1 MQNKLQELTDK
12 LYKDGLAKGKEE
24 GDKYLA
30 DAREQAEK
38 IVEEAKAKAAQ
49 IVAKAEKDAAD
60 LAGKAKSDVRMASE
74 QALQATRKDIENI
87 LTDSIVKEGTAKA
100 LADTDLLKEIIIAV
114 AKNFSVQESAD
125 LEVVLPES
133 LKKELEP
140 WVEASLAKNLKGGV
154 KASFSKKIA
163 GGFTI
168 GPADGGWFVSLT
180 DETFTALIGE
190 YLRPVTKKLLFG
202 E

>member
-12 LYKDGLAKGKEE
+12 LYQDGLAKGKEE

-30 DAREQAEK
+30 DARAEAEK
-38 IVEEAKAKAAQ
+38 IVAEAKAQAAK

-60 LAGKAKSDVRMASE
+60 LAAKADSDIKMASA

-87 LTDSIVKEGTAKA
+87 LTDSVVKAGTAKA
-100 LADTDLLKEIIIAV
+100 LSDVDFLKEIILAV
-114 AKNFSVQESAD
+114 AKNFSAQESAD

-133 LKKELEP
+133 LRKELGP
-140 WVEASLAKNLKGGV
+140 WVEASLAKTLKGGV
-154 KASFSKKIA
+154 KASFSKKVA

-190 YLRPVTKKLLFG
+190 YLRPITKKLLFG

>member
-12 LYKDGLAKGKEE
+12 LYQDGLAKGKEE
-24 GDKYLA
+24 GEKYLA
-30 DAREQAEK
+30 EARQEAEK

-49 IVAKAEKDAAD
+49 IVSKAEKDAAD
-60 LAGKAKSDVRMASE
+60 LAGKARSDVRMASE

-100 LADTDLLKEIIIAV
+100 LSDSDLLKEIILAV
-114 AKNFSVQESAD
+114 AKNFSAQESAD

-180 DETFTALIGE
+180 DETFQALIGE
-190 YLRPVTKKLLFG
+190 YLRPITKKLLFG

>member
-12 LYKDGLAKGKEE
+12 LYLDGLAKGKEE

-30 DAREQAEK
+30 DARAQAEK

-49 IVAKAEKDAAD
+49 IVSKAEKDAED
-60 LAGKAKSDVRMASE
+60 LAGKAKSDIRMASE

-100 LADTDLLKEIIIAV
+100 LADADLLKEIILAV
-114 AKNFSVQESAD
+114 AKNFSAQESAD
-125 LEVVLPES
+125 LEIVLPEA
-133 LKKELEP
+133 LKKDLAP
-140 WVEASLAKNLKGGV
+140 WVEAQLAKTLKGGV

-190 YLRPVTKKLLFG
+190 YLRPITKKLLFG

>member
-12 LYKDGLAKGKEE
+12 LYNDGLAKGKEE

-30 DAREQAEK
+30 QARQEAEK

-49 IVAKAEKDAAD
+49 IVSKAEKDAAD

-87 LTDSIVKEGTAKA
+87 LTDSIVKEGTTKA
-100 LADTDLLKEIIIAV
+100 LADADLLKEIILAV
-114 AKNFSVQESAD
+114 AKNFSAQESAD

-140 WVEASLAKNLKGGV
+140 WVSASLAKNLKGGV
-154 KASFSKKIA
+154 KASFSKKVA

-180 DETFTALIGE
+180 DETFVALIGE
-190 YLRPVTKKLLFG
+190 YLRPITKKLLFG

>member
-12 LYKDGLAKGKEE
+12 LYQDGLAKGKEE

-30 DAREQAEK
+30 DARAEAEK
-38 IVEEAKAKAAQ
+38 IVADAKAQAAK

-60 LAGKAKSDVRMASE
+60 LAAKADSDIKMASA

-87 LTDSIVKEGTAKA
+87 LTDSVVKAGTMKA
-100 LADTDLLKEIIIAV
+100 LSDADFLKEIILAV
-114 AKNFSVQESAD
+114 AKNFSAQESAD

-133 LKKELEP
+133 LRKELGP
-140 WVEASLAKNLKGGV
+140 WVEANLAKTLKGGV

>member
-114 AKNFSVQESAD
+114 AKNFSAQESAD

>member
-12 LYKDGLAKGKEE
+12 LYNDGLAKGKEE

-30 DAREQAEK
+30 QARQEAEK

-49 IVAKAEKDAAD
+49 IVSKAEKDAAD

-100 LADTDLLKEIIIAV
+100 LADADLLKEIILAV
-114 AKNFSVQESAD
+114 AKNFSAQESAD

-140 WVEASLAKNLKGGV
+140 WVSASLAKNLKGGV
-154 KASFSKKIA
+154 KASFSKKVA

-190 YLRPVTKKLLFG
+190 YLRPITKKLLFG

>member
-12 LYKDGLAKGKEE
+12 LYLDGLAKGKEE
-24 GDKYLA
+24 GDRYLA
-30 DAREQAEK
+30 DAKAQAEK
-38 IVEEAKAKAAQ
+38 IVAD
-49 IVAKAEKDAAD
+49 AKAEAAKIVAQAQKEAAD
-60 LAGKAKSDVRMASE
+60 LAAKAKSDVKMASE

-87 LTDSIVKEGTAKA
+87 LTDSVVKAGTAKA
-100 LADTDLLKEIIIAV
+100 LSEADFLKEIILAV
-114 AKNFSVQESAD
+114 AKNFSAQESAD
-125 LEVVLPES
+125 LEIVLPEA
-133 LKKELEP
+133 LKKDLAP
-140 WVEASLAKNLKGGV
+140 WVEASLAKTLKGGV

-168 GPADGGWFVSLT
+168 GPADGSWFVSLT
-180 DETFTALIGE
+180 DETFVALIGE

>member
-12 LYKDGLAKGKEE
+12 LYLDGLAKGKEE

-30 DAREQAEK
+30 DARAQAEK

-49 IVAKAEKDAAD
+49 IVSKAEKDAED
-60 LAGKAKSDVRMASE
+60 LAGKAKSDIRMASE

-87 LTDSIVKEGTAKA
+87 LTDSIVKEGTAKT
-100 LADTDLLKEIIIAV
+100 LADADLLKEIILAV
-114 AKNFSVQESAD
+114 AKNFSAQESAD
-125 LEVVLPES
+125 LEIVLPEA
-133 LKKELEP
+133 LKKDLAP
-140 WVEASLAKNLKGGV
+140 WVEAQLAKTLKGGV

-190 YLRPVTKKLLFG
+190 YLRPITKKLLFG

>member
-12 LYKDGLAKGKEE
+12 LYNDGLAKGKEE

-30 DAREQAEK
+30 QARQEAEK

-49 IVAKAEKDAAD
+49 IVSKAEKDAAD

-100 LADTDLLKEIIIAV
+100 LADADLLKEIILAV
-114 AKNFSVQESAD
+114 AKNFSAQESAD

-140 WVEASLAKNLKGGV
+140 WVSASLAKNLKGGV
-154 KASFSKKIA
+154 KASFSKKVA

-180 DETFTALIGE
+180 DETFVALIGE
-190 YLRPVTKKLLFG
+190 YLRPITKKLLFG

>member
-12 LYKDGLAKGKEE
+12 LYNDGLAKGKEE

-30 DAREQAEK
+30 QARQEAEK

-100 LADTDLLKEIIIAV
+100 LADADLLKEIILAV
-114 AKNFSVQESAD
+114 AKNFSAQESAD

-140 WVEASLAKNLKGGV
+140 WVSASLAKNLKGGV
-154 KASFSKKIA
+154 KASFSKKVA

-168 GPADGGWFVSLT
+168 GPADGGWFVSFT
-180 DETFTALIGE
+180 DETFVALIGE
-190 YLRPVTKKLLFG
+190 YLRKKKKKLLFG

>member
-1 MQNKLQELTDK
+1 MQSKLQELTDK
-12 LYKDGLAKGKEE
+12 LYQDGLAKGKED

-30 DAREQAEK
+30 DAKAQAEK
-38 IVEEAKAKAAQ
+38 IVADAKAEAAS
-49 IVAKAEKDAAD
+49 IVAKAEKEAED
-60 LAGKAKSDVRMASE
+60 LRNKAKSDIRMASE

-87 LTDSIVKEGTAKA
+87 LDSCVVKQGTEKA
-100 LADTDLLKEIIIAV
+100 LSETDFLKEIILAV
-114 AKNFSVQESAD
+114 AKNFSTEQSAD

-133 LKKELEP
+133 LRKELEP
-140 WVEASLAKNLKGGV
+140 WVSATLAKTLKAGV
-154 KASFSKKIA
+154 KADFSKKIA

-180 DETFTALIGE
+180 DETFTALISE
-190 YLRPVTKKLLFG
+190 YMRPLTKKLLFG

>member
-12 LYKDGLAKGKEE
+12 LYNDGLAKGKEE

-30 DAREQAEK
+30 QARQEAEK

-49 IVAKAEKDAAD
+49 IVSKAEKDAAD

-87 LTDSIVKEGTAKA
+87 LTDSIVKEETAKA
-100 LADTDLLKEIIIAV
+100 LADADLLKEIILAV
-114 AKNFSVQESAD
+114 AKNFSAQESAD

-140 WVEASLAKNLKGGV
+140 WVSASLAKNLKGGV
-154 KASFSKKIA
+154 KASFSKKVA

-180 DETFTALIGE
+180 DETFVALIGE
-190 YLRPVTKKLLFG
+190 YLRPITKKLLFG

>member
-12 LYKDGLAKGKEE
+12 LYNDGLAKGKEE

-30 DAREQAEK
+30 QARQEAEK

-49 IVAKAEKDAAD
+49 IVSKAEKDAAD
-60 LAGKAKSDVRMASE
+60 LAGKAKSDIRMASE

-100 LADTDLLKEIIIAV
+100 LADADLLKEIILAV
-114 AKNFSVQESAD
+114 AKNFSAQESAD

-140 WVEASLAKNLKGGV
+140 WVSASLAKNLKGGV
-154 KASFSKKIA
+154 KASFSKKVA

-180 DETFTALIGE
+180 DETFVALIGE
-190 YLRPVTKKLLFG
+190 YLRPITKKLLFG

>member
-12 LYKDGLAKGKEE
+12 LYNDGLAKGKEE

-30 DAREQAEK
+30 QARQEAEK

-49 IVAKAEKDAAD
+49 IVSKAEKDAAD

-100 LADTDLLKEIIIAV
+100 LADADLLKEIILAV
-114 AKNFSVQESAD
+114 AKNFSAQESAD

-140 WVEASLAKNLKGGV
+140 WVSASLAKNLKGGV
-154 KASFSKKIA
+154 KASFSKKVA

-168 GPADGGWFVSLT
+168 GPADGGWFVSFT

-190 YLRPVTKKLLFG
+190 YLRPITKKLLFG

>member
-30 DAREQAEK
+30 QARQEAEK

-49 IVAKAEKDAAD
+49 IVSKAEKDAAD
-60 LAGKAKSDVRMASE
+60 LAGKARSDVRMASE

-100 LADTDLLKEIIIAV
+100 LSDADLLKEIILAV
-114 AKNFSVQESAD
+114 AKNFSAQESAD

-140 WVEASLAKNLKGGV
+140 WVAASLAKNLKGGV

-180 DETFTALIGE
+180 DETFKALIGE
-190 YLRPVTKKLLFG
+190 YLRPITKKLLFG

>member
-12 LYKDGLAKGKEE
+12 LYNDGLARGKEE

-30 DAREQAEK
+30 QARQEAEK

-49 IVAKAEKDAAD
+49 IVSKAEKDAAD

-87 LTDSIVKEGTAKA
+87 LTDSIVKEGTTKA
-100 LADTDLLKEIIIAV
+100 LADADLLKEIILAV
-114 AKNFSVQESAD
+114 AKNFSAQESAD

-140 WVEASLAKNLKGGV
+140 WVSASLAKNLKGGV
-154 KASFSKKIA
+154 KASFSKKVA

-168 GPADGGWFVSLT
+168 GPADGGWFISLT
-180 DETFTALIGE
+180 DETFVALIGE
-190 YLRPVTKKLLFG
+190 YLRPITKKLLFG

>member
-12 LYKDGLAKGKEE
+12 LYQDGLAKGKEE

-30 DAREQAEK
+30 EARAEAEK
-38 IVEEAKAKAAQ
+38 IVAEAKAQAAK

-60 LAGKAKSDVRMASE
+60 LAAKAQSDVKMASE

-87 LTDSIVKEGTAKA
+87 LTDSVVKAGTVKA
-100 LADTDLLKEIIIAV
+100 LSETDFLKEIILAV
-114 AKNFSVQESAD
+114 AKNFSAQESSD

-133 LKKELEP
+133 LRKELGP
-140 WVEASLAKNLKGGV
+140 WVEANLAKTLGGGV
-154 KASFSKKIA
+154 KANFSKKIA

-168 GPADGGWFVSLT
+168 GPADGSWFVSLT
-180 DETFTALIGE
+180 DDTFVALIGE

>member
-114 AKNFSVQESAD
+114 AKNFSTQESAD

-168 GPADGGWFVSLT
+168 GPANGGWFVSLT

>member
-12 LYKDGLAKGKEE
+12 LYNDGLARGKEE

-30 DAREQAEK
+30 QARQEAEK

-49 IVAKAEKDAAD
+49 IVSKAEKDAAD

-87 LTDSIVKEGTAKA
+87 LTDSIVKEGTTKA
-100 LADTDLLKEIIIAV
+100 LADADLLKEIILAV
-114 AKNFSVQESAD
+114 AKNFSAQESAD

-140 WVEASLAKNLKGGV
+140 WVSASLAKNLKGGV
-154 KASFSKKIA
+154 KASFSKKVA

-168 GPADGGWFVSLT
+168 GPADGGWFVSFT

-190 YLRPVTKKLLFG
+190 YLRPITKKLLFG

>member
-1 MQNKLQELTDK
+1 MGIEEIKK
-12 LYKDGLAKGKEE
+12 AK
-24 GDKYLA
+24 
-30 DAREQAEK
+30 
-38 IVEEAKAKAAQ
+38 EEAKAKAAQ
-49 IVAKAEKDAAD
+49 IVSKAEKDAAD
-60 LAGKAKSDVRMASE
+60 LAGKARSDVRMASE

-100 LADTDLLKEIIIAV
+100 LSDADLLKEIILAV
-114 AKNFSVQESAD
+114 AKNFSAQESAD

-140 WVEASLAKNLKGGV
+140 WVAVSLAKNLKGGV

-180 DETFTALIGE
+180 DETFKALIGE
-190 YLRPVTKKLLFG
+190 YLRPITKKLLFG

>member
-12 LYKDGLAKGKEE
+12 LYNDGLAKGKEE

-30 DAREQAEK
+30 QARQEAEK

-49 IVAKAEKDAAD
+49 IVSKAEKDAAD

-100 LADTDLLKEIIIAV
+100 LADADLLKEIILAV
-114 AKNFSVQESAD
+114 AKNFSSQESAD

-140 WVEASLAKNLKGGV
+140 WVSASLAKNLKGGV
-154 KASFSKKIA
+154 KASFSKKVA

-180 DETFTALIGE
+180 DETFVALIGE
-190 YLRPVTKKLLFG
+190 YLRPITKKLLFG

>member
-12 LYKDGLAKGKEE
+12 LYNDGLAKGKEE

-30 DAREQAEK
+30 QARQEAEK

-49 IVAKAEKDAAD
+49 IVSKAEKDAAD
-60 LAGKAKSDVRMASE
+60 LAGKAKSDIRMASE

-100 LADTDLLKEIIIAV
+100 LADEDLLKEIILAV
-114 AKNFSVQESAD
+114 AKNFSAQESAD

-140 WVEASLAKNLKGGV
+140 WVSASLAKNLKGGV
-154 KASFSKKIA
+154 KASFSKKVA

-180 DETFTALIGE
+180 DETFVALIGE
-190 YLRPVTKKLLFG
+190 YLRPITKKLLFG

>member
-12 LYKDGLAKGKEE
+12 LYQDGLAKGKEE

-30 DAREQAEK
+30 EARAEAEK
-38 IVEEAKAKAAQ
+38 IVAEAKAQAEK

-60 LAGKAKSDVRMASE
+60 LAAKAKSDVKMASE

-87 LTDSIVKEGTAKA
+87 LTDSVVKAGTVKA
-100 LADTDLLKEIIIAV
+100 LSDADLLKEIILAV
-114 AKNFSVQESAD
+114 AKNFSAQESAD

-133 LKKELEP
+133 LRKELGP
-140 WVEASLAKNLKGGV
+140 WVEANLAKTLKSGV
-154 KASFSKKIA
+154 KANFSKKIA

-168 GPADGGWFVSLT
+168 GPADGAWFVSLT
-180 DETFTALIGE
+180 DETFVALISE

>member
-12 LYKDGLAKGKEE
+12 LYNDGLARGKEE

-30 DAREQAEK
+30 QARQEAEK

-49 IVAKAEKDAAD
+49 IVSKAEKDAAD

-87 LTDSIVKEGTAKA
+87 LTDSIVKEGTTKA
-100 LADTDLLKEIIIAV
+100 LADADLLKEIILAV
-114 AKNFSVQESAD
+114 AKNFSAQESAD

-140 WVEASLAKNLKGGV
+140 WVSASLAKNLKGGV
-154 KASFSKKIA
+154 KASFSKKVA

-180 DETFTALIGE
+180 DETFVALIGE
-190 YLRPVTKKLLFG
+190 YLRPITKKLLFG

>member
-12 LYKDGLAKGKEE
+12 LYQDGLAKGKEE

-30 DAREQAEK
+30 DARAEAEK
-38 IVEEAKAKAAQ
+38 IVAEAKAQAAK

-60 LAGKAKSDVRMASE
+60 LAAKAQSDVKMASE
-74 QALQATRKDIENI
+74 QALQATRRDIENI
-87 LTDSIVKEGTAKA
+87 LTDSVVKAGTVKA
-100 LADTDLLKEIIIAV
+100 LSETDFLKEIILAV
-114 AKNFSVQESAD
+114 AKNFSAQESAD

-133 LKKELEP
+133 LRKELGP
-140 WVEASLAKNLKGGV
+140 WVEANLAKTLGGGV
-154 KASFSKKIA
+154 KANFSKKIA

-168 GPADGGWFVSLT
+168 GPADGSWFVSLT
-180 DETFTALIGE
+180 DDTFVALISE

>member
-12 LYKDGLAKGKEE
+12 LYQDGLAKGKEE

-30 DAREQAEK
+30 EARQEAEK

-49 IVAKAEKDAAD
+49 IVSKAEKDAAD
-60 LAGKAKSDVRMASE
+60 LAGKARSDVRMASE

-100 LADTDLLKEIIIAV
+100 LSDSDLLKEIILAV
-114 AKNFSVQESAD
+114 AKNFSAQESAD

-180 DETFTALIGE
+180 DETFQALIGE
-190 YLRPVTKKLLFG
+190 YLRPITKKLLFG

>member
-12 LYKDGLAKGKEE
+12 LYLDGLAKGKEE
-24 GDKYLA
+24 GDRYLA
-30 DAREQAEK
+30 DARAQAEK

-49 IVAKAEKDAAD
+49 IVSKAEKDAED
-60 LAGKAKSDVRMASE
+60 LAGKAKSDIRMASE

-100 LADTDLLKEIIIAV
+100 LADADLLKEIILAV
-114 AKNFSVQESAD
+114 AKNFSAQESAD
-125 LEVVLPES
+125 LEIVLPEA
-133 LKKELEP
+133 LKKDLAP
-140 WVEASLAKNLKGGV
+140 WVEAQLAKTLKGGV

-190 YLRPVTKKLLFG
+190 YLRPITKKLLFG

>member
-12 LYKDGLAKGKEE
+12 LYQDGLAKGKEE

-30 DAREQAEK
+30 DARAEAEK
-38 IVEEAKAKAAQ
+38 IVAEAKAQAAK

-60 LAGKAKSDVRMASE
+60 LAAKADSDIRMASA

-87 LTDSIVKEGTAKA
+87 LTDSVVKAGTAKA
-100 LADTDLLKEIIIAV
+100 LSDVDFLKEIILAV
-114 AKNFSVQESAD
+114 AKNFSAQESAD

-133 LKKELEP
+133 LRKELGP
-140 WVEASLAKNLKGGV
+140 WVEASLAKTLKGGV
-154 KASFSKKIA
+154 KASFSKKVA

-190 YLRPVTKKLLFG
+190 YLRPITKKLLFG

>member
-60 LAGKAKSDVRMASE
+60 LADKAKSDVRMASE

-114 AKNFSVQESAD
+114 AKNFSAQESAD

>member
-12 LYKDGLAKGKEE
+12 LYQDGLAKGKEE

-30 DAREQAEK
+30 EARAEAEK
-38 IVEEAKAKAAQ
+38 IVAEAKAQAAK
-49 IVAKAEKDAAD
+49 IVAKAEKDAED
-60 LAGKAKSDVRMASE
+60 LAAKAKSDVKMASE

-87 LTDSIVKEGTAKA
+87 LTDSVVKAGAEKA
-100 LADTDLLKEIIIAV
+100 LSQTDFLKEIILAV
-114 AKNFSVQESAD
+114 AKNFSAQESAD

-133 LKKELEP
+133 LRKELGP
-140 WVEASLAKNLKGGV
+140 WVEATLAKTLKGGV
-154 KASFSKKIA
+154 KANFSKKIA

>member
-12 LYKDGLAKGKEE
+12 LYQDGLAKGKEE

-30 DAREQAEK
+30 EARAEAEK
-38 IVEEAKAKAAQ
+38 IVAEAKAQAAK

-60 LAGKAKSDVRMASE
+60 LAAKAQSDVKMASE

-87 LTDSIVKEGTAKA
+87 LTDSVVKAGTVKA
-100 LADTDLLKEIIIAV
+100 LSEADFLKEIILAV
-114 AKNFSVQESAD
+114 AKNFSAQESAD

-133 LKKELEP
+133 LRKELGP
-140 WVEASLAKNLKGGV
+140 WVEASLAKTLGGGV
-154 KASFSKKIA
+154 KANFSKKVA

-168 GPADGGWFVSLT
+168 GPADGSWFVSLT
-180 DETFTALIGE
+180 DETFVALIGE